1 MEYFIYIIN
10 CLLVVLIPTTF
21 VLTPTN
27 YKKENNLIKTEVK
40 VKKLKSGLLK
50 QEETSKNE
58 EVVEKQEEKK
68 EESKEIETEENQEI
82 IENKEVVEPTIKTEQ
97 KRVVTQEQ
105 PKQTPKPKV
114 TTDVLETKVGK
125 MSGYGTNCK
134 GCGGYLASGKY
145 VGDGNIYYNDSKYG
159 RVRIV
164 AGDRTYKFG
173 TIIRIKNSRAGN
185 NIIAIVLDRG
195 GSIGIGKKFMFDLLY
210 KTESDALKDEV
221 SYNTTF
227 EILRYGY

>member
-1 MEYFIYIIN
+1 MKYFIYVIN

-21 VLTPTN
+21 VLAPTN
-27 YKKENNLIKTEVK
+27 YKNDNNIIKTDVK

-50 QEETSKNE
+50 QDN
-58 EVVEKQEEKK
+58 VEEKK
-68 EESKEIETEENQEI
+68 EDKKENTENEDKKEETTKEIKTEQE
-82 IENKEVVEPTIKTEQ
+82 KVEQTPVKIEQ
-97 KRVVTQEQ
+97 KRVVQQEQ
-105 PKQTPKPKV
+105 PKQVEAPKPKV

-134 GCGGYLASGKY
+134 GCSGYLASGKY
-145 VGDGNIYYNDSKYG
+145 VGDGSIYYNDKKYG
-159 RVRIV
+159 KVRIV

-173 TIIRIKNSRAGN
+173 TIVRIKNSRAGS

-195 GSIGIGKKFMFDLLY
+195 GNIGIGKKFMFDLLY
-210 KTESDALKDEV
+210 KTEAEALKDEV